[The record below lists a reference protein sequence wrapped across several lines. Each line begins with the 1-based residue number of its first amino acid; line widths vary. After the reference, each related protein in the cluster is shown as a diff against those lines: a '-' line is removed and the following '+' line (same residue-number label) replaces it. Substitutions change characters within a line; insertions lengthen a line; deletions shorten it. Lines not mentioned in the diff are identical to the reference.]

1 MLYDY
6 AIINRTDPEVFLQG
20 LKVKRRDSWKN
31 ESIIRL
37 LTVHKQFKGKK
48 PKITCVSVKEKE
60 RKSNIQMNLSITDWQ
75 LNKFILFSH

>member
-1 MLYDY
+1 MLDDY
-6 AIINRTDPEVFLQG
+6 AIINQTDPEVYLQG

-31 ESIIRL
+31 ESIIRI
-37 LTVHKQFKGKK
+37 LTVHMQFKGKKK

-75 LNKFILFSH
+75 LNKFI